1 MNPIAIMFG
10 VIMLGM
16 AAIFVFKPFRTKA
29 RIAVEK
35 ATPAPNRREAHTA
48 ALTALRALDFDYRTG
63 KVSEEDYPILR
74 AQLVTEAAQ
83 YLQPDADQDDRLEDM
98 IRARKMA
105 AGRNAHCPKC
115 KEKLDTDARFCPH
128 CGNDLGVACP
138 SCGKR
143 VRAGDLFCRSCGRQL
158 EIRTEAPA

>member
-1 MNPIAIMFG
+1 MNPLAIMFG
-10 VIMLGM
+10 AILLG
-16 AAIFVFKPFRTKA
+16 AATVFVLRPFRSKA
-29 RIAVEK
+29 RKAVEK
-35 ATPAPNRREAHTA
+35 ATPLPNPREAHTA
-48 ALTALRALDFDYRTG
+48 AVAALRALDFDYRTG

-83 YLQPDADQDDRLEDM
+83 HLKADENQDERLEDL
-98 IRARKMA
+98 IRARKVA

-115 KEKLDTDARFCPH
+115 KEQLDTDARFCPH
-128 CGNDLGVACP
+128 CGYDLGMACP